1 MIRVCNVNF
10 RIFESSNLR
19 IPPNL
24 FEIRLD
30 VLLGYGVGEE
40 GTILVLGLEAGLE
53 GSAFRRIGECGLGGL
68 RSSFQC
74 VLALY
79 VLGVGCLG
87 GVEQVDTELLFAA
100 GAALEIERLGAVE
113 LTHDAG
119 KHTVEFDFSHRVR
132 HSRTP
137 TKSQIC

>member
-1 MIRVCNVNF
+1 MSTFCLRRVRTLSLIKRGF
-10 RIFESSNLR
+10 
-19 IPPNL
+19 
-24 FEIRLD
+24 D

-53 GSAFRRIGECGLGGL
+53 SSAFRRIGECGLGGL

-74 VLALY
+74 VLALD
-79 VLGVGCLG
+79 VLGVSCLG

-113 LTHDAG
+113 LTHHAG
-119 KHTVEFDFSHRVR
+119 KHTVEFDFSH
-132 HSRTP
+132 
-137 TKSQIC
+137 KF